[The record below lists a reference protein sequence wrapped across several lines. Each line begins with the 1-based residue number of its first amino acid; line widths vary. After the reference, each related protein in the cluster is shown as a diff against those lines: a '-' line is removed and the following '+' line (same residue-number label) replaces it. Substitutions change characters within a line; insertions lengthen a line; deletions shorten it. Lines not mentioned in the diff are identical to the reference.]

1 MALYGHENTLAI
13 TVDQMLEH
21 VRAVKR
27 GASNTFSLVS
37 MPYGSYATE
46 DVAVRSAV
54 HLMKESG
61 AEAVKL
67 QGGRKMFDIIKAV
80 ADAGVPVMGHVELL
94 LRYAHNYGGFKMQGR
109 TVEDA
114 FKIIDSA

>member
-1 MALYGHENTLAI
+1 MALYGHENTLAT
-13 TVDQMLEH
+13 TVDQMIEH
-21 VRAVKR
+21 ARAVKR

-37 MPYGSYATE
+37 MPYGSYATK
-46 DVAVRSAV
+46 DIAVRSAV

-80 ADAGVPVMGHVELL
+80 ADAGPRDG
-94 LRYAHNYGGFKMQGR
+94 AC
-109 TVEDA
+109 
-114 FKIIDSA
+114 